1 MSEEGLDRRT
11 FLKTAAAIGTTM
23 AAASTVSAETAKK
36 PSSGLPGERIIGRP
50 GSDFMVDVIKA
61 TGIEY
66 IASNPASSFRS
77 LHESIVNYG
86 GNRKPEFL
94 TCMHEESSVAMAHGY
109 FKVTGKP
116 QMILCHGSVGLQ
128 HAAMAV
134 YNAWCDRAAVLL
146 MGGTDLDAAKRPP
159 GVPTT
164 HSAQDIN
171 ALVRDFTKWDDQPVS
186 LQHFAQ
192 SLVRAY
198 KYMMTPPHEP
208 VMIALDGGLQEEFMH
223 DHGSPLYIPRYT
235 PPSPPQAEVA
245 ALREAAKLL
254 VNAENLQCPV
264 IDQGGRMNFPNTHH
278 LHQNGNA
285 QQLIRNADVIMGLE
299 MTDFWNTVNQHID
312 NGAEDGLGTR
322 EGRIKPGTKL
332 ITISGVELN
341 QKANYQDFQRFQAVD
356 ISMAGDAE
364 ASLPSLIEA
373 VKHEISNDKK
383 AAYEKRGEAM
393 KKAWQQSRERM
404 RAAAAVGWDLSPI
417 STARLSAELYNAVK
431 DLDWSLVNA
440 GNGTSGWP
448 NRFFATSRHYH
459 WLGGSGG
466 AGQGYGMPAAIG
478 AAHANKA
485 LGRFSVSI
493 QSDGDL
499 MYAPGCLWTASRH
512 EIPLLTVMHN
522 NKGYHQEVMHVQR
535 LSNRRVRVANNGK
548 DFGPIGT
555 RIENP
560 DVDYAQ
566 LAKSMGWYAEGPIS
580 DPKDLAPALK
590 RAVEVV
596 KKGQPALLN
605 TLTQPR

>member
-1 MSEEGLDRRT
+1 
-11 FLKTAAAIGTTM
+11 
-23 AAASTVSAETAKK
+23 
-36 PSSGLPGERIIGRP
+36 
-50 GSDFMVDVIKA
+50 
-61 TGIEY
+61 
-66 IASNPASSFRS
+66 
-77 LHESIVNYG
+77 
-86 GNRKPEFL
+86 
-94 TCMHEESSVAMAHGY
+94 
-109 FKVTGKP
+109 
-116 QMILCHGSVGLQ
+116 
-128 HAAMAV
+128 
-134 YNAWCDRAAVLL
+134 
-146 MGGTDLDAAKRPP
+146 
-159 GVPTT
+159 
-164 HSAQDIN
+164 
-171 ALVRDFTKWDDQPVS
+171 
-186 LQHFAQ
+186 
-192 SLVRAY
+192 
-198 KYMMTPPHEP
+198 
-208 VMIALDGGLQEEFMH
+208 
-223 DHGSPLYIPRYT
+223 
-235 PPSPPQAEVA
+235 
-245 ALREAAKLL
+245 
-254 VNAENLQCPV
+254 
-264 IDQGGRMNFPNTHH
+264 
-278 LHQNGNA
+278 
-285 QQLIRNADVIMGLE
+285 
-299 MTDFWNTVNQHID
+299 
-312 NGAEDGLGTR
+312 
-322 EGRIKPGTKL
+322 
-332 ITISGVELN
+332 
-341 QKANYQDFQRFQAVD
+341 
-356 ISMAGDAE
+356 
-364 ASLPSLIEA
+364 
-373 VKHEISNDKK
+373 
-383 AAYEKRGEAM
+383 M

-535 LSNRRVRVANNGK
+535 LSNRRVRVASLGK

-580 DPKDLAPALK
+580 DPKELGPALK